1 MAGISSAGIGSGLDI
16 NSLVTQLMNAE
27 RQPLNALS
35 TKKSQ
40 TNQKISAFGQI
51 KGAISSLQSA
61 LSSLKSGTAFDV
73 FKATS
78 SDSKI
83 ASATANS
90 NAAAG
95 SYDITVSK
103 LAKSRVEGTTSGLF
117 NQSTAPIGTT
127 GTLTFTVGA
136 KSFSVN
142 VTNTDTLE
150 SVRDAINNVTYDDD
164 ADASTPDKTQA
175 LVQASVVNVGTSG
188 SPDYKLIFT
197 STGKGSDGAV
207 TIGGT
212 AAAAL
217 GLGDY
222 TTSDPDPTSTVNT
235 SLIQRENDTQAVVN
249 GVNITRS
256 SNTIDDVI
264 AGATITLAGTGSTT
278 ISISRDTDA
287 ITAKV
292 NEFISAYNKLQSTVT
307 DLRKKGGT
315 LEADSSALSVV
326 TNLQS
331 TFNAPAN
338 IAGTNYKW
346 LAEIGV
352 SFQKDGSLALDAT
365 KFSDAIKSNFA
376 GVKSLFS
383 DSTDGFAT
391 RIYDAAT
398 AMLNTDGL
406 ISSRTSGLNATLKS
420 LDDRIDQMDA
430 RLTRTEARLRAQFS
444 SLDSLLGT
452 MKNTSSYLSRL

>member
-1 MAGISSAGIGSGLDI
+1 MAGITSAGIGSGLDI
-16 NSLVTQLMNAE
+16 NSLVTQLMRAE
-27 RQPLNALS
+27 RQPLDALN

-51 KGAISSLQSA
+51 KSAISSLQSA
-61 LSSLKSGTAFDV
+61 LSSLKSGSAFDV
-73 FKATS
+73 FKAAS

-95 SYDITVSK
+95 AYDITVTK

-117 NQSTAPIGTT
+117 DQSTDAISTT
-127 GTLTFTVGA
+127 GTLTFTVGS

-150 SVRDAINNVTYDDD
+150 SVRDTINSATYDDD
-164 ADASTPDKTQA
+164 ANPATPDKTQA
-175 LVQASVVNVGTSG
+175 LVQASVVNVGTSS

-207 TIGGT
+207 SIGGT
-212 AAAAL
+212 SAAAL

-222 TTSDPDPTSTVNT
+222 VTSDPDLTSTLNT
-235 SLIQRENDTQAVVN
+235 SLIQRENDTQATIN

-264 AGATITLAGTGSTT
+264 AGATITLSSTGSTT
-278 ISISRDTDA
+278 IGVSRDTDA
-287 ITAKV
+287 IAAKV
-292 NEFISAYNKLQSTVT
+292 NDFISAYNKLRSTIT

-326 TNLQS
+326 SDLQS

-338 IAGTNYKW
+338 IAGTNFKW
-346 LAEIGV
+346 LAEVGI
-352 SFQKDGSLALDAT
+352 SFQKDGSLALDST
-365 KFSDAIKSNFA
+365 KFTDALKTDFA

-383 DSTDGFAT
+383 DEAQGFAT
-391 RIYDAAT
+391 RIYDATT

-406 ISSRTSGLNATLKS
+406 ITSRTNGLNATLKS

-452 MKNTSSYLSRL
+452 MKNTSNYLSRL